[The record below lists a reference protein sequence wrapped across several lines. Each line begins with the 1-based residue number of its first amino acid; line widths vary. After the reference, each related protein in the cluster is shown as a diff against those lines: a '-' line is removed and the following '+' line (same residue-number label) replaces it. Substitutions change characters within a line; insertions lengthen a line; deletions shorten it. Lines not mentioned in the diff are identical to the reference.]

1 MNSIQFGK
9 LPFESVFLLGGHDLE
24 MAEIRKILDE
34 QKVRYLD
41 YNLEWGACL
50 SAYQNVLNNKDYF
63 IGVELYKD
71 IQIPKYYFEI
81 DHHNENVHKTSSIEQ
96 VAELFSIKLNR
107 WQQLVAANDSGYIP
121 AMKVL
126 GATKTEIDSIRKAD
140 RKEQGVT
147 EEDERLS
154 VESIRNHQQII
165 SGVKVIFSLSNKF
178 SPITDLLYPFEEL
191 IVCNNLSLVYYGS
204 KTIELSSQF
213 KNLIEKGKAY
223 TGGGSNGYFGFTES
237 GIQQYT
243 NAESLVTLIIK
254 TIQNGA

>member
-1 MNSIQFGK
+1 MNSLQFGK
-9 LPFESVFLLGGHDLE
+9 LTLNTVFLLGGHDLE
-24 MAEIRKILDE
+24 MIEIKKIIDE
-34 QKVRYLD
+34 QKVRYFD

-50 SAYQNVLNNKDYF
+50 SAYQNILNNEDHF
-63 IGVELYKD
+63 IGIELYKD
-71 IQIPKYYFEI
+71 TQIPNHYIEI
-81 DHHNENVHKTSSIEQ
+81 DHHNENIHKPSSIEQ
-96 VAELFSIKLNR
+96 VAELFGIKLNR

-121 AMKVL
+121 EMKCL
-126 GATKTEIDSIRKAD
+126 GATIAEIDSIRKAD
-140 RKEQGVT
+140 RKEQGVS

-165 SGVKVIFSLSNKF
+165 SGIKVIFSLSNKF

-191 IVCNNLSLVYYGS
+191 IVYNNLSLVYYGP
-204 KTIELSSQF
+204 KTIELSSQY
-213 KNLIEKGKAY
+213 KILIEKGMAY
-223 TGGGSNGYFGFTES
+223 TGGSSNGYFGFTES